1 MGPSTLNAL
10 RSEDNQQKYKEYCQL
25 IVERQLLGD
34 RIGELESQ
42 GISRYNGRNPDS
54 SASSTYSVSFKSFQF

>member
-1 MGPSTLNAL
+1 MLPNTPNVL
-10 RSEDNQQKYKEYCQL
+10 RSEDTQQKYKEYCQL

-34 RIGELESQ
+34 RISELESQ

-54 SASSTYSVSFKSFQF
+54 SASSTYSVSFKSF